1 MAYGGMVHALK
12 GVQRLLKSN
21 GVLVDMHPVAEASP
35 IEIVQGGRIEVAGD
49 LMVRQWFTDYQQADM
64 ALAEAIQLGFFFVE
78 REGLFDS
85 MTYYDSVEEM
95 RTSLKRSFGKF
106 ARDAQAVDEDLPQAE
121 ALAARADEL
130 MRKAGS
136 GAEVRAHERIHISR
150 MKPV

>member
-12 GVQRLLKSN
+12 SVQRLLKSK
-21 GVLVDMHPVAEASP
+21 GVLIDMHPVAEASP
-35 IEIVQGGRIEVAGD
+35 IEIVQGGRIDVAGD

-64 ALAEAIQLGFFFVE
+64 ALAEAIQLGYFFVE

-85 MTYYDSVEEM
+85 MTYYESVEEM
-95 RTSLKRSFGKF
+95 RTSLKRSFDKF
-106 ARDAQAVDEDLPQAE
+106 ARDAQAVDEDVPQAE

-130 MRKAGS
+130 MQRAGS

-150 MKPV
+150 LSPA